1 MSVDA
6 LLAKAS
12 RQDWFYGLNSQ
23 ILIKSRLI
31 GFMIDMNRINFSRGD
46 ESLFLG

>member
-12 RQDWFYGLNSQ
+12 TQDWFDGRNSE
-23 ILIKSRLI
+23 IVIKSWLI
-31 GFMIDMNRINFSRGD
+31 GFMIEMNKINFSRGD
-46 ESLFLG
+46 